1 MSVLHFRSLLGILK
15 AQWFVVL
22 LWCLIGALGAA
33 AINMAVP
40 VAYNASARLF
50 LATPNWNDNTA
61 SGHPDPRG
69 QVTTYAF
76 GDQFSQHRGLS
87 YAELVNSN
95 RIATGVIDQLGLD
108 ATPDDVA
115 DRLTARV
122 VPDTVFLEITARASS
137 ADASAQMANAAADQ
151 MTKMIEE
158 LETPF
163 SQISP
168 PLIPVMIKPAQPPT
182 GPSSPRLV
190 VNLVSG
196 LLLGFLI
203 GLTHAAIRE
212 RSKEVETPHDLF
224 VNDSTLGIF
233 TGGDVPA
240 FVALDDVSHAVAEDA
255 RYLCLRITNALEQS
269 GPPKRTILFASPRES
284 EEAGAAAVLVSAALS
299 ELGHR
304 VVIVLTNFAVAG
316 TRAPQEGLGEV
327 LDGRAA
333 LDAVLRYDH
342 SGDIGIV
349 TAGATRS
356 SSIVAITGDGM
367 TSVLDELAGMFE
379 YVIVVA
385 SPVLEGADPL
395 ALAGKTAA
403 SVLVCPIP
411 PTTGT
416 EIAESERLLA
426 LTPSEYLGRAVAV
439 DPAERREARPGTR
452 FTSQHLESNTTAEN
466 G

>member
-1 MSVLHFRSLLGILK
+1 MGVLHFRSLLAILK
-15 AQWFVVL
+15 AQWFAVL
-22 LWCLIGALGAA
+22 LWCLIGALVAA

-76 GDQFSQHRGLS
+76 GDEFSQHRALS
-87 YAELVNSN
+87 YAELVNTN

-115 DRLTARV
+115 GRLTARV
-122 VPDTVFLEITARASS
+122 IPDTVFVEITARAPTADDS
-137 ADASAQMANAAADQ
+137 AKMANAAADQ

-163 SQISP
+163 KQISP
-168 PLIPVMIKPAQPPT
+168 PLIPLLIKPAVPPDA
-182 GPSSPRLV
+182 PSSPRLV

-196 LLLGFLI
+196 ILLGFLL
-203 GLTHAAIRE
+203 GLTYAAVRE
-212 RSKEVETPHDLF
+212 RVKEVETPADLY
-224 VNDSTLGIF
+224 VGDSTLGVFSGSDI
-233 TGGDVPA
+233 PA
-240 FVALDDVSHAVAEDA
+240 FAALDDVSHAVAEDA
-255 RYLCLRITNALEQS
+255 RYLCLRMKNALETS
-269 GPPKRTILFASPRES
+269 RPPKQTILFASPRET
-284 EEAGAAAVLVSAALS
+284 EDVGAAAVLVSAALS

-304 VVIVLTNFAVAG
+304 VALVLTNYAG
-316 TRAPQEGLGEV
+316 AGAQAPREGLGEV

-342 SGDIGIV
+342 SGNIGLV
-349 TAGATRS
+349 TAGTTRS
-356 SSIVAITGDGM
+356 SSIAANAGDAM
-367 TSVLDELAGMFE
+367 TSVLNQLADMFD
-379 YVIVVA
+379 YVLVLGG
-385 SPVLEGADPL
+385 PVLESADSL
-395 ALAGKTAA
+395 ALAGKTGA
-403 SVLVCPIP
+403 SLLVCPMP

-416 EIAESERLLA
+416 EVAECERLLA
-426 LTPSEYLGRAVAV
+426 LAPSVYLGRAMAV
-439 DPAERREARPGTR
+439 DPAEPGAALSGTR
-452 FTSQHLESNTTAEN
+452 STSQHPEPKTTSQN